1 PDLPSQRDHAAVPPP
16 RKFPLRY
23 FQFRLRIDLVRP
35 RACQENLIRRRR
47 RPIRHADFQRGGRG
61 TGGRPGRWLDRGLR
75 LRAPTLLRFLRLHRH
90 GDWLGADDR
99 RASAAQFRL
108 ALQGAVAGRFLAAL
122 AHDAVEVPARL
133 SLYPARRQSKG
144 TTTAL
149 YQSLDHD
156 AAGRLVARCS
166 VDLRDLGRHSWLWIG
181 RKSRLEQGGGLLSF
195 ETAQSGGLGT
205 HARFRDAGV
214 GSVSSR

>member
-1 PDLPSQRDHAAVPPP
+1 P
-16 RKFPLRY
+16 
-23 FQFRLRIDLVRP
+23 QFHL
-35 RACQENLIRRRR
+35 QENFRFDVSNFGFGLTWFALGLAKKILFADVVAQYAT
-47 RPIRHADFQRGGRG
+47 PIFNAAAAGQAVG
-61 TGGRPGRWLDRGLR
+61 PGRWLDRGLR

-108 ALQGAVAGRFLAAL
+108 ALQGAFAGRFLAAL

-133 SLYPARRQSKG
+133 SLHPARRQSKG
-144 TTTAL
+144 TATAL
-149 YQSLDHD
+149 YQSFDHD
-156 AAGRLVARCS
+156 AAGRLVARCR
-166 VDLRDLGRHSWLWIG
+166 VDLRDLGRHSWLRIG
-181 RKSRLEQGGGLLSF
+181 RKSRMEQGSGFLSC
-195 ETAQSGGLGT
+195 EPAQSGGLGT